1 MIFLRTELG
10 AVKCAFRDLLREA
23 LTVVENF
30 IAPLRSAGHG
40 WGPGVVKTKP
50 LE

>member
-10 AVKCAFRDLLREA
+10 AVKSALRDLLREA

-30 IAPLRSAGHG
+30 IASGLLGSRVRTANRLRMA
-40 WGPGVVKTKP
+40 TK
-50 LE
+50 

>member
-10 AVKCAFRDLLREA
+10 AVKCALRDLLREA

-30 IAPLRSAGHG
+30 IV
-40 WGPGVVKTKP
+40 GPGAAAEGGEEGDQRWKP
-50 LE
+50 RP